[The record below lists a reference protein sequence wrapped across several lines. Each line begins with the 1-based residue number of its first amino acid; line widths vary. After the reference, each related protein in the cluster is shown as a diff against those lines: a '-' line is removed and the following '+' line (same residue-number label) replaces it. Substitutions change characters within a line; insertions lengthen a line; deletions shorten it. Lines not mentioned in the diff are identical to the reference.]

1 MITKQRKM
9 KTKALNWLLMAA
21 VVLGLGM
28 SVTSCSDDDDNK
40 SEEQKEQEAQ
50 QKVDTFWDVVGQ
62 LTSMD
67 NYTADYQDKTFEPT
81 IGEPSEGNPYVRIVA
96 TNDMEAAAMRFANLT
111 GADVNENT
119 VSYEWKM
126 LWAR

>member
-1 MITKQRKM
+1 M
-9 KTKALNWLLMAA
+9 KKKVFNLLLMAA
-21 VVLGLGM
+21 VVLGL
-28 SVTSCSDDDDNK
+28 SLCVASCKDDDDKNEGK
-40 SEEQKEQEAQ
+40 TEEELALEEQ
-50 QKVDTFWDVVGQ
+50 QKADMFWDVVGQ